1 MLPLLTLV
9 QALYLT
15 KNDEQLTEW
24 EENAGAYLRETH
36 DSPHLREDTLH
47 HLHILDDDVSM
58 WAEEELDTPL
68 LEEELDTPLLEEERA
83 ED

>member
-1 MLPLLTLV
+1 MGKEF
-9 QALYLT
+9 A
-15 KNDEQLTEW
+15 
-24 EENAGAYLRETH
+24 TH
-36 DSPHLREDTLH
+36 TPCFPLREDTLH

-68 LEEELDTPLLEEERA
+68 LEEELDTPLLEEELDTPLLEEERA

>member
-15 KNDEQLTEW
+15 KNDDTEW
-24 EENAGAYLRETH
+24 EEHAGAYLRQTH

-58 WAEEELDTPL
+58 WAEEDLDTPL
-68 LEEELDTPLLEEERA
+68 WEEEELDTPLLGEERV